1 MEFTAM
7 DALSYRS
14 LGADEYA
21 QRRSEV
27 IGYARELP
35 EDATIEQAE
44 AIDAEL
50 GILDAEDERRAKLA
64 EVEQRNM
71 SKVVTGAAKPVEAA
85 EIKKES
91 KMERAANLGE
101 YFAAY
106 VKERGHEK
114 SFHLVAPAY
123 EMRAATDPH
132 TAPQIVDYDK
142 NVMVPQVNMDVIDLF
157 GREYISGNAI
167 TYFVQGAMESTPAV
181 TAQGAAKPQVH
192 FPSTPATVALKKIA
206 GIIKESD
213 ELIDDAPWLASA
225 INGRLINELNKVR
238 KATIVADVLAT
249 SGIGTDQTA
258 ANAKAADIADIVFK
272 AMMDIQE
279 DTGFEADGIIMTPAL
294 WYSLNTGKDS
304 NDGYYGDGYF
314 RAPMARSIWGLPVAL
329 SSTLTASHIL
339 VGAFKTC
346 GSLVSKAEGVTV
358 ETTNT
363 DADDFQKNLMTM
375 RAEVREVAILRQPA
389 GFVDITV
396 Q

>member
-1 MEFTAM
+1 MKFTAM
-7 DALSYRS
+7 DELAYRS

-27 IGYARELP
+27 IGLAKELP
-35 EDATIEQAE
+35 EDATEEQMRS
-44 AIDAEL
+44 IDAEIDII
-50 GILDAEDERRAKLA
+50 GAEDTRRAAIADMEERAAK
-64 EVEQRNM
+64 
-71 SKVVTGAAKPVEAA
+71 KVIEGIAKPVETV
-85 EIKKES
+85 EVKEES
-91 KMERAANLGE
+91 AMERAASLGE
-101 YFAAY
+101 HFAAY

-114 SFHLVAPAY
+114 SFHLVAPSY

-142 NVMVPQVNMDVIDLF
+142 SVLLPNVSLDVLDLF

-167 TYFVQGAMESTPAV
+167 TYFIQGAMEGTPAV

-192 FPSTPATVALKKIA
+192 FPNTPATVALKKIA

-213 ELIDDAPWLASA
+213 ELIDDAPWLASTV
-225 INGRLINELNKVR
+225 NGRLLNELNKIR
-238 KATIVADVLAT
+238 KATVVADILAT
-249 SGIGTDQTA
+249 SGIGTDATGASATA
-258 ANAKAADIADIVFK
+258 SDVADIIFK

-294 WYSLNTGKDS
+294 WNTLNTGKNSSLD
-304 NDGYYGDGYF
+304 YYGDGYF

-329 SSTLTASHIL
+329 SSTLTANHIV

-396 Q
+396 S